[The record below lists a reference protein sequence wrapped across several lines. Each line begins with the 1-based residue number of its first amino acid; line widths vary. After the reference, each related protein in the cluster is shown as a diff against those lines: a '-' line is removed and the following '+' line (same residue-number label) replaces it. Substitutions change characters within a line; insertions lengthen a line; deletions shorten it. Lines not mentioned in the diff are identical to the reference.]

1 MIYYAGLDVGGTYSR
16 VKIEDESGNILG
28 EFLGIGCS
36 ISTNGPEKCREIYR
50 EIVFSALERCNL
62 LPEDCGGI
70 CLAASGIDNE
80 SLRMTCRS
88 FFLEMGFPPEAV
100 KVYNDCEV
108 FLHTSRE
115 TSIVL
120 VAGTGSIAFGR
131 TEQKEIVRCGGWGHL
146 LSDEGSALDI
156 AKRVFQAVANHMDQ
170 RISCPVLAEIFIR
183 ATGLTDLGSLN
194 HHLNEYMIEDKAKI
208 ACYAQLAEQAAELG
222 DETANQI
229 LLNCADALYY
239 IVRDIYKK
247 MKIMP
252 GASITL
258 WLWGSVLAKNE
269 RVFGRVKER
278 VQQELPGVRPKV
290 PLWSAV
296 DTALIVAKK

>member
-16 VKIEDESGNILG
+16 VKIEDETGNILG

-36 ISTNGPEKCREIYR
+36 INTNGPQKCREIYR
-50 EIVFSALERCNL
+50 EIVFSALKQCSL
-62 LPEDCGGI
+62 LPKDCGGI
-70 CLAASGIDNE
+70 CLAASGIDDK
-80 SLRMTCRS
+80 SLEMTCRS
-88 FFLEMGFPPEAV
+88 FFIEMGFRPEIV

-108 FLHTSRE
+108 FLHTSQE
-115 TSIVL
+115 ASIVL

-156 AKRVFQAVANHMDQ
+156 AKRVFQAVGNHMDR
-170 RISCPVLAEIFIR
+170 RISCPLLAELFIK

-194 HHLNEYMIEDKAKI
+194 HYLNEYMVEDKAKI

-229 LLNCADALYY
+229 LLDCADALYD
-239 IVRDIYKK
+239 IVGDIYNK
-247 MKIMP
+247 MKIIP
-252 GASITL
+252 NTPITL

-269 RVFGRVKER
+269 RIFGRVKER
-278 VQQELPGVRPKV
+278 AEQELPGVQPKV